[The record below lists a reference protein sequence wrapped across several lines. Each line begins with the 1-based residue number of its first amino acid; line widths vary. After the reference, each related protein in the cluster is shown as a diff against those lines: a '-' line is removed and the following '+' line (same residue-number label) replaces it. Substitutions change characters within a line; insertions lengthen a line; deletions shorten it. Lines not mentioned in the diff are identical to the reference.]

1 MELNGLSLE
10 QDSVATG
17 LSITTCFHMCHKLYQ
32 AISKVNNNVILRGQ
46 IELDSAYTRINLKG
60 IKPQNMPRPRKHRGR
75 KNTSIYSRHL
85 RGVICLA

>member
-32 AISKVNNNVILRGQ
+32 AISKVNNNVILRSQ
-46 IELDSAYTRINLKG
+46 IELAQMDSVTFQPSQTPKSLHIPKDLL
-60 IKPQNMPRPRKHRGR
+60 
-75 KNTSIYSRHL
+75 TSDI
-85 RGVICLA
+85 